1 MLLSNFY
8 EGQKSQRLQD
18 GKRFAQKAPLC
29 ATHPSRGGAFHGTRL
44 PAAGSFPALPECLPE
59 ICFLTSNPNSFIG
72 PRADLPLTY
81 YLTHAF

>member
-29 ATHPSRGGAFHGTRL
+29 ATHPSRGGAFYGTRL
-44 PAAGSFPALPECLPE
+44 PAAGSFPALPEYLPE
-59 ICFLTSNPNSFIG
+59 ILFFDIKP
-72 PRADLPLTY
+72 
-81 YLTHAF
+81 